1 MTTIIP
7 GVIALVIAGGY
18 LGLLAYKVTALPLHA
33 VLLIGF
39 VAMVASLI
47 DEIRAERDAG

>member
-1 MTTIIP
+1 MTTYVA
-7 GVIALVIAGGY
+7 GGLALVIAGGY
-18 LGLLAYKVTALPLHA
+18 LGLLAYKVPALPLIV

-47 DEIRAERDAG
+47 EEIRAERD